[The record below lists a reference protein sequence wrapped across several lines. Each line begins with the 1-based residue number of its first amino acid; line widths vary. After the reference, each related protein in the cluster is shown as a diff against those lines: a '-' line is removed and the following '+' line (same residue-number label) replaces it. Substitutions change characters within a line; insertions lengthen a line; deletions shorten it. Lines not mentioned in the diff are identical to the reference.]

1 MRVSIITETY
11 PPEIN
16 GVALTVHGFAHG
28 LSARGHAV
36 HIIRPRQ
43 HAQVLEPWADTLEVR
58 GFALPRYPGLRF
70 GLPAGGRLRRAWT
83 ESRPDVVYIATEGP
97 LGASALEVAHRLR
110 IPACTGFHTRFDE
123 YVAHYGLGFLAPAV
137 RSRLRRFHRRAA
149 ATLVP
154 TQELVDEL
162 SALSIDNVRLL
173 RRAVDTALFRPT
185 ARDPVLRASW
195 GVREN
200 GLAVL
205 YVGRIASEKNLDL
218 AIRAFRTLQ
227 IRVPTARYIW
237 IGDGPEREAL
247 EAANPDFI
255 FVGTQH
261 DEALARCYA
270 SADLFLF
277 PSLTETFGNVTLEAM
292 ASGLAVVAYDRG
304 AAREHITDGING
316 MRVSVGDAAG
326 FITAAFAVAS
336 DPLLRDVIRTKA
348 RSAVATLSPDTVI
361 VEFETL
367 LANLAAEGRHGH
379 YAIAASA

>member
-1 MRVSIITETY
+1 MRVSIVTETY

-36 HIIRPRQ
+36 QLVRPRQ
-43 HAQVLEPWADTLEVR
+43 RISAPEPWADTLEVK
-58 GFALPRYPGLRF
+58 GIALPRYPGLRF
-70 GLPAGGRLRRAWT
+70 GLPAGSRLRRAWT

-97 LGASALEVAHRLR
+97 LGASALDVAHRFQ

-137 RSRLRRFHRRAA
+137 RGRLRRFHRRAA

-154 TQELVDEL
+154 TRGLVDEL
-162 SALSIDNVRLL
+162 RALGIDNVRLL
-173 RRAVDTALFRPT
+173 RRAVDTALFRPA
-185 ARDPVLRASW
+185 ARDPVLRAKW
-195 GVREN
+195 GAYEH
-200 GLAVL
+200 GLIVL

-227 IRVPTARYIW
+227 IRVPTARCIW
-237 IGDGPEREAL
+237 VGDGPEREAL

-255 FVGTQH
+255 FVGTKQG
-261 DEALARCYA
+261 EALARCYA

-304 AAREHITDGING
+304 AAHEHITDGING
-316 MRVSVGDAAG
+316 MRVPAGDAAG
-326 FITAAFAVAS
+326 FITAAFAIAT
-336 DPLLRDVIRTKA
+336 DPALRDMIRTKA
-348 RSAVATLSPDTVI
+348 RCAVATLSPDTVI
-361 VEFETL
+361 VEFEAL
-367 LANLAAEGRHGH
+367 LANLAVEGRHGH
-379 YAIAASA
+379 HAIAASA